1 MFTIA
6 FHDGKIYFVI
16 EMLLAELIFLYP
28 VQKRK
33 CFPLRFFLSTA
44 ALVLVAAFFPSLN
57 TTATL
62 WRAVYQSSV
71 HLALFA
77 LTIGAMALCFK
88 IEPVSLVS
96 MCSTGY
102 AVQHLAYKAGTLLTQ
117 TPIPALF
124 PSEFLSR
131 SRTCE
136 LIMMLVCYLI
146 IFFTFGRYSAKYEC
160 YKNSDK
166 NLLSLTFI
174 ILFVCTVIT
183 RFLSSSGS
191 SVSDSIYAITCCLL
205 VLYLQ
210 ILMHKMEFLF
220 REKQVIQQL
229 RQSEKKQYAISRKT
243 MDMINTKYHDLK
255 HILAVGGVT
264 PEMKSQIEKDVEGYQ
279 MFLHTGNEV
288 LDTILAEKLLLCRD
302 QGIRMTFMGN
312 GKDLSFLKTMDLYS
326 LFGNA
331 TENAIEAASKLEET
345 EKKTIGISVEK
356 RGGMLVVSFVN
367 YFKGNLRTEEDDL
380 LTVKQYENGYHG
392 YGMKSMKLIAE
403 KYKGDLS
410 YTAKNELFTLN
421 VYLMESAK
429 TEN

>member
-6 FHDGKIYFVI
+6 FHDGKIYFVLEI
-16 EMLLAELIFLYP
+16 LLAELIFLYP

-33 CFPLRFFLSTA
+33 YFPLRFCLA
-44 ALVLVAAFFPSLN
+44 IVALVLIAAFFPSLN
-57 TTATL
+57 GVSGV
-62 WRAVYQSSV
+62 WRSVYQSSI
-71 HLALFA
+71 HLFLFA
-77 LTIGAMALCFK
+77 LTIGVAAICFQ

-102 AVQHLAYKAGTLLTQ
+102 AVQHLAYKAGILLTL
-117 TPIPALF
+117 TPFPALF
-124 PSEFLSR
+124 PPEFLSR

-136 LIMMLVCYLI
+136 LVMMLVCYLL
-146 IFFTFGRYSAKYEC
+146 IFFTFGWYSAKYEC

-166 NLLSLTFI
+166 HLLILTFI
-174 ILFVCTVIT
+174 ILFVCTVLT
-183 RFLSSSGS
+183 RFLSTSEAT
-191 SVSDSIYAITCCLL
+191 VSNGVYAITCCLL

-210 ILMHKMEFLF
+210 ILMHKMEFLS

-288 LDTILAEKLLLCRD
+288 LDTILTEKLLLCRD

-312 GKDLSFLKTMDLYS
+312 GKDLSFMKTMDLYS

-331 TENAIEAASKLEET
+331 TENAIEAASKLEEE

-380 LTVKQYENGYHG
+380 LTIKQYENGYHG

-403 KYKGDLS
+403 KYRGDLS

-421 VYLMESAK
+421 VYLMDFK
-429 TEN
+429 TAS

>member
-1 MFTIA
+1 MFTFS
-6 FHDGKIYFVI
+6 FHSGKIYFVI
-16 EMLLAELIFLYP
+16 EMLLAEMIFLYP

-33 CFPLRFFLSTA
+33 YFPLRLLLLTA
-44 ALVLVAAFFPSLN
+44 GIVLVAAFFPRMN
-57 TTATL
+57 GVTGI
-62 WRAVYQSSV
+62 WQAVYQSAI
-71 HLALFA
+71 HLILFA
-77 LTIGAMALCFK
+77 LTIGGMALCFRMK
-88 IEPVSLVS
+88 PIPLVS

-102 AVQHLAYKAGTLLTQ
+102 AVQHLSYKAGTLLAQ
-117 TPIPALF
+117 TSFPALF
-124 PSEFLSR
+124 PAEVLSR

-136 LIMMLVCYLI
+136 LVMILVCYLV

-264 PEMKSQIEKDVEGYQ
+264 PEMKSQIEKDVNGYQ

-288 LDTILAEKLLLCRD
+288 LDTILAEKLLLCHD

-331 TENAIEAASKLEET
+331 TENAIEAASKLEEE

-356 RGGMLVVSFVN
+356 RGGMCVVSFVN
-367 YFKGNLRTEEDDL
+367 YFKGDLRTEEDDL
-380 LTVKQYENGYHG
+380 LTIKEYENGYHG

-421 VYLMESAK
+421 IYLMEAVQ
-429 TEN
+429 TEG